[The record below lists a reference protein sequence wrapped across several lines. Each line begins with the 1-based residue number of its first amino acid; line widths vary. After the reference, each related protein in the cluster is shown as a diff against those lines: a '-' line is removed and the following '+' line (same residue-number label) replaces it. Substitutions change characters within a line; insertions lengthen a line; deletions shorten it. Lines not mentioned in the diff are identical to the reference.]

1 MAGAGISGY
10 LTLAHLR
17 AVELGCSKIH
27 GCEEVAQHWS
37 AKGFGI
43 PALQA
48 IPTAAFGILMYLAL
62 LALAFM
68 RAAADSVE
76 RDRKLAN
83 LQWLISASGVAVTAW
98 LTYMEAF
105 VIHAWCQWCLA
116 SAFIVVLIFLTATA
130 ERMMATPPNPP
141 IETQGEPV

>member
-1 MAGAGISGY
+1 MGITAWENRETFHLRITQYAPRITSPMQNAWPNRIISFLSMAGAGISGY

-76 RDRKLAN
+76 RD
-83 LQWLISASGVAVTAW
+83 
-98 LTYMEAF
+98 
-105 VIHAWCQWCLA
+105 
-116 SAFIVVLIFLTATA
+116 
-130 ERMMATPPNPP
+130 
-141 IETQGEPV
+141 